1 MAMDPWRSMTM
12 PTPRSDIPLLSIV
25 TINKNNA
32 TFLPRTLN
40 SFAKSRHLAATEFIF
55 VDGLSTDNS
64 MEIARDFY
72 TPGEMISEPDSGIYH
87 AMNKGLR
94 RSTGKYVLWINS
106 GDQLSDNLDHFL
118 DYFKHDYGMIA
129 FGVEIAKEDC
139 NGEKVEKICR
149 PSLAQMPDGM
159 IVHQGMALHRQT
171 LLEHGGYN
179 ERWRFT
185 SDFDILLRLYLAK
198 VPMLCLPDVISRFYL
213 GGLTSDLLGVARERL
228 EILRANRAISRH
240 RYWYRLM
247 RNRADFLW
255 QHLGGSLPL

>member
-1 MAMDPWRSMTM
+1 M
-12 PTPRSDIPLLSIV
+12 PTPQSDIPLLSIV

-32 TFLPRTLN
+32 TFLPRTLK
-40 SFAKSRHLAATEFIF
+40 SLAKSRHLATIELIF

-64 MEIARDFY
+64 MDIARDFY
-72 TPGEMISEPDSGIYH
+72 DPSEIISEPDSGIYH

-94 RSTGKYVLWINS
+94 RSTGKYIIWINS
-106 GDQLSDNLDHFL
+106 GDQLGDNLDYLL

-129 FGVEIAKEDC
+129 FGVEIANEDC
-139 NGEKVEKICR
+139 DGENIEKICR

-171 LLEHGGYN
+171 LLELGGYN
-179 ERWRFT
+179 ERWHFT
-185 SDFDILLRLYLAK
+185 SDFDILLRLYLAN

-213 GGLTSDLLGVARERL
+213 GGLTSDFIGVARERL
-228 EILRANRAISRH
+228 EILRANRAISLH

-247 RNRADFLW
+247 RNRADFLRK
-255 QHLGGSLPL
+255 HLAENWPPRSRCG